1 MPWRSLLT
9 VNCSPPGKS
18 ATSNLA
24 LLTSIPTT
32 TCSTICPP
40 PPVSS
45 PPGFSLPCGAIRA
58 WLSLATV
65 RALTWR
71 LGAWRPRSATV
82 SMDSGEHGLP
92 RLSFSLVWDSSDKI
106 QGDSNRR
113 SSLAYSPLEA
123 GPDVQPFSTRTFQ
136 QIARRIILWS
146 ALAQRTP
153 SNFQPFVSATSPQRG
168 PAVRIPL
175 YL

>member
-9 VNCSPPGKS
+9 VNCSPPGNS

-106 QGDSNRR
+106 QGDSNCR
-113 SSLAYSPLEA
+113 SSLA
-123 GPDVQPFSTRTFQ
+123 F
-136 QIARRIILWS
+136 
-146 ALAQRTP
+146 
-153 SNFQPFVSATSPQRG
+153 FVPWKRPES
-168 PAVRIPL
+168 PAVFGQNFPVDRSENNSLIGFSAVTPL
-175 YL
+175 KPGAFCKR